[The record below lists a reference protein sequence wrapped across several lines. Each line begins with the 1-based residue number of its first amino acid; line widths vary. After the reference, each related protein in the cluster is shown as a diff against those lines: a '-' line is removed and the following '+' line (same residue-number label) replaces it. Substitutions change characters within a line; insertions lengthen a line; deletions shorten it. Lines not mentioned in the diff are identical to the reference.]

1 MRRAIKA
8 HLGSRQVPRVI
19 YGAII
24 GLALVVGLEDHPP
37 RPEVVVATILST
49 AVVVG
54 LAVLYSE
61 AIGSETR
68 ARRRIEGEDFGRIAG
83 DVAAEAF
90 GIGFPAVF
98 FVLAAASA
106 MELETAFTVAKWSG
120 LALIGLYGFWG
131 PGFPGAA
138 YRPPSSKP
146 SH

>member
-98 FVLAAASA
+98 VLAAASA

-131 PGFPGAA
+131 PRLSGRRLPAS
-138 YRPPSSKP
+138 SSKP